1 MPRRQG
7 PNHSGHTNNA
17 HRQGA
22 RGGSDAAARG
32 GTGHSEGTVG
42 PGDVGVGKGT
52 RQASGVS
59 SGASRT
65 PRRPGDKLSR
75 PAALH
80 PARDIESAQ
89 ARFLATVSH
98 ELRTP
103 LTALA
108 GYQELFADNV
118 LGPLSDQ

>member
-7 PNHSGHTNNA
+7 TNHSGHTNNT

-22 RGGSDAAARG
+22 RGGSEAAARG
-32 GTGHSEGTVG
+32 GTGHSEGAVG
-42 PGDVGVGKGT
+42 SGDVGAGEGT
-52 RQASGVS
+52 RQASGVR

-65 PRRPGDKLSR
+65 PRRAGDKLSR
-75 PAALH
+75 PASD

-103 LTALA
+103 LTAL
-108 GYQELFADNV
+108 
-118 LGPLSDQ
+118 